1 MLPLINILH
10 KFFKMDSDMNIHFEG
25 IHFDM

>member
-10 KFFKMDSDMNIHFEG
+10 KFFKMDSEMKIHYEG
-25 IHFDM
+25 IHIDI